1 MSTDLREM
9 KKSAFSILSDS
20 LKIFWLFSSLFF
32 YVYGPFIPPTT
43 KGPAVSTTP
52 DTDGHGPDGHSP
64 DGHSPDGHSPNAS
77 VSLLQLHIQ
86 EQYVVMENG
95 IIAVTISNPMG
106 FVTGIQYHGI
116 ENLLDVTNPEDDRGY
131 WDVVWNTAGAKGT
144 KGMFDRIEATDFKVI
159 VQNDEQI
166 ELSFSR
172 TYNSSSGDDVV
183 PLNVD
188 KRFVILRNSS
198 GFYSYAIYEH
208 LKDWPAFN
216 IDNTRIAFKPRK
228 DKFRYMVVADERQ
241 RFMPLPDDRKPPRGV
256 ALEYPEAVLL
266 VDPIEPEFKGEVD
279 DKYQYGCESK
289 DTRVHGWIS
298 NDPPI
303 GIWQIT
309 ASEEYRSGGPLKQVL
324 TSHVGPTSLTVFHS
338 AHYAGAAMVIR
349 FGSNEAWKKV
359 YGPVFIHINSL
370 PEKEDPLRL
379 WQNAK
384 EQGYQFWSRADENG
398 HFTLENV
405 LSGNYSLNGWVYN
418 FISEYQY
425 DAFITVTP
433 GSDIDVGELVFE
445 PPRDGPTLWEI
456 GIPDRT
462 AAEFYVPD
470 PSPKFI
476 NKLFVN
482 HSDKF
487 RQYGLWERYAELYPK
502 EDLVY
507 TVDQSDYKKD
517 WFFAQVNRKID
528 DNNTYVG
535 TTWKIE
541 FKIDSPDTH
550 GTYKL
555 RLALATAHAAELQVR
570 VNDAQTVTPLF
581 TTGVIGKDNTI
592 ARHGIHGLYRFY
604 SVDIPGNLVFRRRMA
619 TFELYRR
626 STIGMCLTET
636 LDEMVQ
642 NGTLSPEL
650 AIQVLVQFDK
660 SMTEAL
666 ESQVKSK
673 VTIKGHLHTYR
684 FCDNVWT
691 FILQDATFKNEDSQ
705 ETVGRIKI
713 VACDS
718 KLLTQ

>member
-1 MSTDLREM
+1 MSTDLRQM
-9 KKSAFSILSDS
+9 KKGAFSLSILSAS

-32 YVYGPFIPPTT
+32 YLYGPFIPTTT
-43 KGPAVSTTP
+43 KDPVVSTTP
-52 DTDGHGPDGHSP
+52 DTDGH
-64 DGHSPDGHSPNAS
+64 SPNGHGPPNGHNPNVS
-77 VSLLQLHIQ
+77 LSLLQLHIQ
-86 EQYVVMENG
+86 EQYVVMENE

-172 TYNSSSGDDVV
+172 TYNSSSGDGVV

-208 LKDWPAFN
+208 LKEWPAFN

-324 TSHVGPTSLTVFHS
+324 TSHVGPASLTVFHS

-370 PEKEDPLRL
+370 PEKEDPLGL

-384 EQGYQFWSRADENG
+384 QQMAAEVQSWPYNFPASKDFIKADQRGTVSGRLMIRERYVSNESIPASGAYVGLALPGELGSWQTESKGYQFWSRADENG

-433 GSDIDVGELVFE
+433 GIAIDVGELVFE

-470 PSPKFI
+470 PNPKFI

-604 SVDIPGNLVFRRRMA
+604 TVDIPGSELVA
-619 TFELYRR
+619 GNN
-626 STIGMCLTET
+626 TI
-636 LDEMVQ
+636 
-642 NGTLSPEL
+642 
-650 AIQVLVQFDK
+650 F
-660 SMTEAL
+660 
-666 ESQVKSK
+666 
-673 VTIKGHLHTYR
+673 
-684 FCDNVWT
+684 
-691 FILQDATFKNEDSQ
+691 
-705 ETVGRIKI
+705 
-713 VACDS
+713 
-718 KLLTQ
+718 LTQTNDQGPFVGIMYDYIRLEGPLTS

>member
-1 MSTDLREM
+1 M
-9 KKSAFSILSDS
+9 KKSAFSLSSLSDS

-32 YVYGPFIPPTT
+32 YVYGPFIPTT
-43 KGPAVSTTP
+43 TRDPVVSTTP
-52 DTDGHGPDGHSP
+52 DTDGHGPDAHGP
-64 DGHSPDGHSPNAS
+64 DGHSPDGHSPNVS

-86 EQYVVMENG
+86 EQYVVMENE

-106 FVTGIQYHGI
+106 FVTGIEYHGI

-208 LKDWPAFN
+208 LKEWPAFN

-266 VDPIEPEFKGEVD
+266 VVPIEPEFKGEVD

-289 DTRVHGWIS
+289 DSRVHGWIS

-370 PEKEDPLRL
+370 PEKEDPLGL

-384 EQGYQFWSRADENG
+384 QQMNAEVQSWPYNFPASKDFIKADQRGTVSGRFMIRERYVSNESIPASGAYVGLALPGELGSWQTESKGYQFWSRADENG

-570 VNDAQTVTPLF
+570 VNDAQAVTPLF

-604 SVDIPGNLVFRRRMA
+604 SVDIPGSELVA
-619 TFELYRR
+619 GNN
-626 STIGMCLTET
+626 TI
-636 LDEMVQ
+636 
-642 NGTLSPEL
+642 
-650 AIQVLVQFDK
+650 F
-660 SMTEAL
+660 
-666 ESQVKSK
+666 
-673 VTIKGHLHTYR
+673 
-684 FCDNVWT
+684 
-691 FILQDATFKNEDSQ
+691 
-705 ETVGRIKI
+705 
-713 VACDS
+713 
-718 KLLTQ
+718 LTQTNDHGPFVGIMYDYIRLEGPLTS